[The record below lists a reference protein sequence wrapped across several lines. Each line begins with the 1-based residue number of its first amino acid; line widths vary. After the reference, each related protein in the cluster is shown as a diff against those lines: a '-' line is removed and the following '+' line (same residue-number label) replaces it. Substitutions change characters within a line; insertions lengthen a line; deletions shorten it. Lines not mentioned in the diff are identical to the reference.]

1 MIKDTVI
8 YQAYTDCD
16 LNNYWTK
23 TPYEIYFTIG
33 AKSKGTVGETI
44 VKNYLE
50 SVGFIIKPRENAGH
64 DAIVN
69 GIKTE
74 IKFSLASKRNLNNE
88 YTFNHIG
95 VNKDW
100 ERIIFCGI
108 NGNLQEKIVW
118 FTNEEIQKILAES
131 NSCFRF
137 QEGDD
142 DFFSMGKNS
151 TNLLNHSF
159 AKNIMEW

>member
-1 MIKDTVI
+1 MGQKVSPTG
-8 YQAYTDCD
+8 
-16 LNNYWTK
+16 L
-23 TPYEIYFTIG
+23 
-33 AKSKGTVGETI
+33 
-44 VKNYLE
+44 
-50 SVGFIIKPRENAGH
+50 R
-64 DAIVN
+64 
-69 GIKTE
+69 
-74 IKFSLASKRNLNNE
+74 
-88 YTFNHIG
+88 IG

-118 FTNEEIQKILAES
+118 FTNEEIKKILAES

-151 TNLLNHSF
+151 TNLLNHSPSRR
-159 AKNIMEW
+159 